1 MNPQSQAEAL
11 DYLAANVAEIVDL
24 ATLAGISGLSRSHLI
39 RAFKQEMGLTPHA
52 FLVDRRVRLARKLL
66 LGGDATVSVA
76 AAAGFADQ
84 AHMTRA
90 FKARIGITPAAS
102 RE

>member
-1 MNPQSQAEAL
+1 MAIF
-11 DYLAANVAEIVDL
+11 AAHVTENIDL
-24 ATLAGISGLSRSHLI
+24 ATLAGLSRSHLN

-52 FLVDRRVRLARKLL
+52 FLVERRVRLARKLL
-66 LGGDATVSVA
+66 LRGEAPVSVV

-90 FKARIGITPAAS
+90 FKVRIGITPGRFARMS
-102 RE
+102 